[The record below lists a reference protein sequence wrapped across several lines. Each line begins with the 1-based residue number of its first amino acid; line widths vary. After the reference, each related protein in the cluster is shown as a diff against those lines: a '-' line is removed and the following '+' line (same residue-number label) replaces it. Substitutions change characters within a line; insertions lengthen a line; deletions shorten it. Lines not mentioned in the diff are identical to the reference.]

1 MPSKS
6 KAQQHLFAA
15 AEHGANFPMAQKL
28 RSSMTLG
35 QLHDFAAT
43 KTKALPAHVKPE
55 TPAKARMMTKPSAA
69 PMSKNAAT
77 ASSEPAMPHPH
88 RNLGKYLHQK
98 GGY

>member
-1 MPSKS
+1 M
-6 KAQQHLFAA
+6 AA

-55 TPAKARMMTKPSAA
+55 TKAKAGAE
-69 PMSKNAAT
+69 SK
-77 ASSEPAMPHPH
+77 SSMPHPH
-88 RNLGKYLHQK
+88 GNLGKYLHPK